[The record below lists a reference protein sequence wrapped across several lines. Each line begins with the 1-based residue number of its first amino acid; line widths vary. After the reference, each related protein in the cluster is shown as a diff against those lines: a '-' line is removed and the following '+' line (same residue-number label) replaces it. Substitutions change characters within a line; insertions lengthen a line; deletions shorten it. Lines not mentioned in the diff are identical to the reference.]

1 MTLRKRIVRILRP
14 TVSFVAAGIALVG
27 LVMALLLVM
36 FPSLS
41 YGQEY
46 RLAIGPDG
54 NYVRV
59 LELPHVRC
67 PMPANSPGAIGGC
80 YTQHVIMGYGN
91 DLLARQHELEHVAGM
106 KHGNWYSAGNG
117 DKCAPIIAAGHTRWT
132 VGMLMCRRQDNV
144 GDYYEVRP

>member
-1 MTLRKRIVRILRP
+1 MTIRKSIVRLLRHIP
-14 TVSFVAAGIALVG
+14 SFVLSGIALAA
-27 LVMALLLVM
+27 LVVALLLTM

-46 RLAIGPDG
+46 RMAIGPDG

-67 PMPANSPGAIGGC
+67 PMPANSQSAIGGC
-80 YTQHVIMGYGN
+80 YTQHVIMGYGG
-91 DLLARQHELEHVAGM
+91 DQMARQHELEHVAGM
-106 KHGNWYSAGNG
+106 KHGNWYKAGNG
-117 DKCAPIIAAGHTRWT
+117 DICAPIIAAGHTRWT
-132 VGMLMCRRQDNV
+132 VGMLMCRRQDGV

>member
-1 MTLRKRIVRILRP
+1 MTIRKSIVRILRHTP
-14 TVSFVAAGIALVG
+14 SFVLSGIALAA
-27 LVMALLLVM
+27 LVVALLLTM

-46 RLAIGPDG
+46 RMAIGPDG

-59 LELPHVRC
+59 LELPHVKC
-67 PMPANSPGAIGGC
+67 PGGAPGC
-80 YTQHVIMGYGN
+80 YVQHVIMGYGH
-91 DLLARQHELEHVAGM
+91 DEIQRQHERDHVSGM
-106 KHGNWYSAGNG
+106 RHGEWYRSGHGAN
-117 DKCAPIIAAGHTRWT
+117 CAPIIAAGHTRWT